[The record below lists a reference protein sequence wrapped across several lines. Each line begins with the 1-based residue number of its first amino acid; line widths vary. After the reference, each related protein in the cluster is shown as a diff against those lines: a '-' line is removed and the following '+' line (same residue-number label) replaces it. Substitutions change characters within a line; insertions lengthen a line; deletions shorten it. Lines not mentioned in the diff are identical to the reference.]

1 MRAVFKEFDEDK
13 DGFVSRQ
20 ELRKKLK
27 SYSIMDGR
35 EIDNLTN
42 YFDEGKGYLDFSSF
56 ASKFT
61 IREKIP

>member
-1 MRAVFKEFDEDK
+1 MRVLFKDFDEDK
-13 DGFVSRQ
+13 DGYVSKQ

-27 SYSIMDGR
+27 SYSIMDGQ
-35 EIDNLTN
+35 EVDNLTN
-42 YFDEGKGYLDFSSF
+42 YFDEGKGYIDFSSF